1 VATDLSSHGSVEGT
15 GAGVCLPS
23 GLITVHSRGRRSPGE
38 QRWEGKSSK
47 PLSTPR
53 ALSYTNHSRSQQ
65 LHTPT
70 PADPEHSPHDRHPHQ
85 KDTHRCPV
93 STHARNEHH
102 IPHDTSHSHKYTHSH
117 TQTHTS
123 IQSAHTRR
131 PAMPGTHTHTPMNH
145 THTHTHTHAHNATIQ
160 MHAQHMALPGHS
172 APNGLYPGG
181 RSWSSDNLQ
190 E

>member
-1 VATDLSSHGSVEGT
+1 MFSDFHIS
-15 GAGVCLPS
+15 
-23 GLITVHSRGRRSPGE
+23 TVVH
-38 QRWEGKSSK
+38 
-47 PLSTPR
+47 
-53 ALSYTNHSRSQQ
+53 TNTHT
-65 LHTPT
+65 LHTHT
-70 PADPEHSPHDRHPHQ
+70 PQQTTPYMHTPYYTHINTTHTN
-85 KDTHRCPV
+85 THRCPV